1 LIFEQEMLEQL
12 KSDFYEPSVLNIA
25 LDLDTTSLNM
35 LSQGTMT
42 QTKTSKRDL
51 LHCVA
56 SGFGEKVALVSP
68 FQRFAMEAGKPFI
81 MASPDRPGDEEVHI
95 PNNFSFKDIALAK
108 NKE

>member
-1 LIFEQEMLEQL
+1 MLEQL

-42 QTKTSKRDL
+42 QTKTSKKDL

-56 SGFGEKVALVSP
+56 SGFGEKVAMVSP
-68 FQRFAMEAGKPFI
+68 F
-81 MASPDRPGDEEVHI
+81 
-95 PNNFSFKDIALAK
+95 
-108 NKE
+108 